1 MFVATL
7 ADERCRSGFARLAFG
22 GERTGSARPMPR
34 KKAAPRRNDVAGAVP
49 AEDARR
55 VRGASSGDDAP
66 AKRGRFARAPSPTT
80 AVARLVPRGGDAL
93 VIATIAGVPTR
104 DDDAVSIPPL
114 ENPTH
119 VLIERA
125 SAGDRVRWRFL
136 RHAPDDASAPDRD
149 PDPDGLA
156 WRAERPPTEDAAVA
170 FIALVRDGTLAVVGP
185 ADPSGALSVGVTS
198 AATVDPPS
206 HPEEV
211 SRRRAHARL
220 RAALAWLAPP
230 STRRERVAA
239 GIETGSF
246 GYRDGIL
253 RDEDEDG
260 DDYGDDGAIVPVPR
274 ARPSTPGEVHRPGA
288 PAGHSA
294 LRDVYDAARPPR
306 DTPPL
311 EGDFPEL
318 VPTPRPYQRRA
329 VGWMVRR
336 ERGGAAAAT
345 KRGDS
350 KEDSFDVWGGSRAFA
365 THPLWSALPT
375 DDPERPL
382 YVNWYTGQTTSVR
395 FPPPRDVRG
404 GVLADEMG
412 LGKTVELLMCVLAN
426 KYVPEKEKNERD
438 ADDDGGEDFVQGED
452 SKLDGDVVVQG
463 EDSKLDGDVVVQ
475 GEDSKFRSRRGFET
489 RRRRRRSRRGFETRR
504 RRRRS
509 RRGFELDVAVKREA
523 SPAARR
529 GRRRIRRIR
538 RMRL

>member
-260 DDYGDDGAIVPVPR
+260 DDYGDDGAIVPVPTIVPVP

-345 KRGDS
+345 KRGES
-350 KEDSFDVWGGSRAFA
+350 KEDSFDDWGGSRAFA

-475 GEDSKFRSRRGFET
+475 GEDSKLDGDVVVQGEDSASR
-489 RRRRRRSRRGFETRR
+489 
-504 RRRRS
+504 
-509 RRGFELDVAVKREA
+509 
-523 SPAARR
+523 
-529 GRRRIRRIR
+529 
-538 RMRL
+538 